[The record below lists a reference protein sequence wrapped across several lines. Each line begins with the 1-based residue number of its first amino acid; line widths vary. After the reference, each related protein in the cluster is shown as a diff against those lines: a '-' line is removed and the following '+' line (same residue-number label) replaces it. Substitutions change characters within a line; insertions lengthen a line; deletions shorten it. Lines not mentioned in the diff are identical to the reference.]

1 MFNHPDQKLTF
12 FELFYIE
19 TDTGNKGVSLVQPF
33 LFKATF
39 IIIISATMR
48 YVSLVCNLEFTS
60 LITHQIMINNPD
72 TKYRLWFIAG
82 SGISSILSSLFFTFV
97 FKR

>member
-12 FELFYIE
+12 FELFYRE

-33 LFKATF
+33 LFTATF

-72 TKYRLWFIAG
+72 TRYLVWFIAG
-82 SGISSILSSLFFTFV
+82 DGVSNILSSFIFTFV